1 MGVFPFAL
9 QMLDF
14 LTNKQSTGTNKLKN
28 ETSEFSDDDMN
39 FEKSILFDNP
49 EDDDDDGFGQWNKS
63 SKKKERQIFQRKK

>member
-1 MGVFPFAL
+1 
-9 QMLDF
+9 MLDF
-14 LTNKQSTGTNKLKN
+14 LTSKQNSIHTNRHKN

-49 EDDDDDGFGQWNKS
+49 EEDDDGGFGQWNKS